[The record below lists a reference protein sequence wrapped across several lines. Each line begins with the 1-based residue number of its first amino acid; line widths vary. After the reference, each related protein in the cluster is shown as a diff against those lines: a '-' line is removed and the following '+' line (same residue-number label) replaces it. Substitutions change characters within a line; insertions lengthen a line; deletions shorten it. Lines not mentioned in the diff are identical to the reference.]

1 MKKFMVHLEFKVE
14 SIDLMDIEVE
24 AETREEAIKLA
35 EQSYINDPDQDDMYA
50 SDFYRVDLDEGNMD
64 IIVEDITDEK

>member
-64 IIVEDITDEK
+64 IIVEEITDEN